1 MIVKGLKYA
10 YTNIESANEVIE
22 MIVTAVKNNR
32 NYVTHQVSH
41 LYKQYLVELHIFIK
55 WYPIQLSEHKY

>member
-10 YTNIESANEVIE
+10 YTNIESANEVLE

-32 NYVTHQVSH
+32 NYVNHQVSH
-41 LYKQYLVELHIFIK
+41 LYKQYLDELHIFIK
-55 WYPIQLSEHKY
+55 

>member
-1 MIVKGLKYA
+1 MIVKGLKYV

-22 MIVTAVKNNR
+22 MIVTAVKNNK

-55 WYPIQLSEHKY
+55 